1 MIEENIYFD
10 ELATKRAVGQ
20 KIREFRLSRGVSR
33 LKLGILIGVSDHQI
47 MKYEL
52 GQDNVSA
59 SILWKICSVLRCPV
73 DSFFILPETGPI
85 GSEPPGCEP
94 ACLDDQAVLAA
105 FRQISPPE
113 VRQRVARLILTLA
126 AQGADAEADGP
137 EV

>member
-10 ELATKRAVGQ
+10 ERATKRAVGQ

-33 LKLGILIGVSDHQI
+33 LKLGILIGVSDHQV

-52 GQDNVSA
+52 GQDHVSA

-73 DSFFILPETGPI
+73 DSFFILPDIGPI
-85 GSEPPGCEP
+85 GSDPMANEA

-105 FRQISPPE
+105 FRRIAPAE
-113 VRQRVARLILTLA
+113 VRLRVARLILTLA
-126 AQGADAEADGP
+126 AQGADADGSEA
-137 EV
+137 

>member
-10 ELATKRAVGQ
+10 DLATKRAVGQ

-73 DSFFILPETGPI
+73 DSFFILPEAGPI
-85 GSEPPGCEP
+85 GSEPMGHDA

-105 FRQISPPE
+105 FRRITPPE

-126 AQGADAEADGP
+126 AQGADAEADRS
-137 EV
+137 EA